1 MKTFTHYTCNELLN
15 PPQEITIYKK
25 DIEFK
30 DGYGVSTF
38 DREYRSI
45 DPNNKEEIEFIDE
58 TLTYMAIVD
67 ENLEEILPYKGTY
80 TKIVNFGNGHFLVT
94 ERFVGINTTG
104 SYKRHEHY
112 HIKIKE
118 NTPTIVDKFFDYD
131 YEIID
136 EETIFVDGIF
146 YNVKEGKVIES
157 FPKEK
162 IKNKCETKLS

>member
-15 PPQEITIYKK
+15 PPKEITIYKK

-38 DREYRSI
+38 EREYRSI
-45 DPNNKEEIEFIDE
+45 DTSNKEEINFIDE

-94 ERFVGINTTG
+94 ERFVGFNTTG
-104 SYKRHEHY
+104 PYKRHEHY
-112 HIKIKE
+112 HIKIKD
-118 NTPTIVDKFFDYD
+118 NIPTIIDKFFDFD

-136 EETIFVDGIF
+136 EETIFIDGVI
-146 YNVKEGKVIES
+146 YDIKEGKVKES
-157 FPKEK
+157 IPKEK
-162 IKNKCETKLS
+162 VKKKFDEKLS